1 MPIGRVDDV
10 AAAIGDRH
18 DPAMLRRCRATMI
31 PARMISMPYVATF
44 LRFRRA
50 LLALA
55 ALALPALLAGAVAP
69 TVTEPSGPPSHQS
82 LTGQL
87 LIASP
92 DMRDPRFDHAVVLV
106 VKHDRDGALGIVINK
121 PVGER
126 PLAEILAALGEKREG
141 DANVPLFIGGPVQL
155 DVMLVLHSA
164 EYRVSGT
171 LAVDG
176 HVAVTGD
183 PQVLRDIAAK
193 TGPQKSLLAFGYA
206 GWAAGQL
213 DAEMEHNVWFT
224 APEDPTLLFD
234 ADRDKVWDLAMAR
247 RTRDL

>member
-1 MPIGRVDDV
+1 MP
-10 AAAIGDRH
+10 H
-18 DPAMLRRCRATMI
+18 
-31 PARMISMPYVATF
+31 VATF
-44 LRFRRA
+44 PRFRRA

-55 ALALPALLAGAVAP
+55 PLALPVLLAGAVTP
-69 TVTEPSGPPSHQS
+69 TATEPSGPPARQS

-92 DMRDPRFDHAVVLV
+92 EMRDPRFDHAVVLV

-126 PLAEILAALGEKREG
+126 PLAELLAALGEKSEG
-141 DANVPLFIGGPVQL
+141 DAKVPLFIGGPVQL

-164 EYRVSGT
+164 EYHVSGT

-183 PQVLRDIAAK
+183 PQILRDMAAK
-193 TGPQKSLLAFGYA
+193 TGPHKTLLAFGYA

-224 APEDPTLLFD
+224 APEDPALVFD
-234 ADRDKVWDLAMAR
+234 ADRDKVWGLAMAR